1 MKKVLFIF
9 VGVLFIGLSQVL
21 AQSSYEMYEPVGG
34 TTVRVMNG
42 DLLHKT
48 MPATNPDFEFPIL
61 VKNIS
66 AVNCTTWVKKVYLN
80 ILTGT
85 TNWFCWDVCYFPNTM
100 VSAHAHII
108 GPGQSFNGFYA
119 HYNAA
124 NQIGD
129 SRIRYVFFNGAN
141 ASDTAYFEVTFTSSS
156 TGVGDDLSGLSPLK
170 VYPSPVNR
178 LLHADFNLTAGS
190 QGTLV
195 LRNIL
200 GKEMGNFPIEGHSG
214 PVTID
219 VSGYPDGVYFCVL
232 NSGDKIT
239 ATRKIIINH

>member
-1 MKKVLFIF
+1 MKKVFLIF
-9 VGVLFIGLSQVL
+9 LGVLLISSSRLL
-21 AQSSYEMYEPVGG
+21 AQTSYEMYEPVGG

-48 MPATNPDFEFPIL
+48 MPMTNPDFEFPIL
-61 VKNIS
+61 VKNVS

-100 VSAHAHII
+100 VSAHSHII
-108 GPGQSFNGFYA
+108 LPGQSFNGFYA

-141 ASDTAYFEVTFTSSS
+141 ATDTTYFEVIFTSSS
-156 TGVGDDLSGLSPLK
+156 TGVGDNLADCSSLK
-170 VYPSPVNR
+170 VYPNPVNR
-178 LLHADFNLTAGS
+178 LLHADFNLAAGS
-190 QGTLV
+190 MGTLV

-200 GKEMGNFPIEGHSG
+200 GEEVENLPLDGFSG
-214 PVTID
+214 SITMD
-219 VSGYPDGVYFCVL
+219 VSTYPDGVYFCVL
-232 NSGDKIT
+232 NSDNKAT
-239 ATRKIIINH
+239 TTRKIIINH